1 MTGPKPPKFKRIS
14 WSSAKGTSSLFGL
27 KQLIWLPWLW
37 LPLASQAETSAATPT
52 QADRLSDPVDNPGAA
67 TSQSGVAPLEAQIAQ
82 TAQNATDQA
91 ISRADNSAVANTVP
105 VASELLPG
113 QTSNLIV
120 EPVQTPRR
128 VSAINQ
134 VRGRVTRLLQRFGLG
149 PDRTQLEPT
158 VEVEVIGADSDEAL
172 KTNLIAALTRT
183 AVAEL
188 SHLQDSATRL
198 RKQARDAAQAV
209 GYYQPVFRFAARPPD
224 TLQVI
229 VDPGAPVKITQQQI
243 EIEGP
248 ARDDPAFQ
256 ALLNDPPIKPG
267 AILHQGHYEQFKGAI
282 SELGAERGYF
292 DKTWLIH
299 DVAVRLPANT
309 AEVDLKWRSGPRY
322 RFDQIEFLSSDPKVP
337 LPVRPDLLAQLVPF
351 EAGEP
356 FDATLVSRLSRNLQQ
371 TRWFNTALI
380 DVQAP
385 PPMEMRAVVGEST
398 GDATEAQDIT
408 QTASTDV
415 ALPRNDK
422 TTLADKINLPAASG
436 DMTNAVPT
444 SPAQVVSQKQPNAH
458 QQAANAQGLVP
469 VVVRINAQQ
478 PTTVEA
484 GLGFGTD
491 TGVRLRSQFRR
502 NLINDRGHN
511 LEGNLEV
518 SKVRRAVELRYQLP
532 YKHPLYDTLSVFTG
546 YEYQAKNTAFDNWPT
561 QTATV
566 GIQRNL
572 RPLGQ
577 PWQYNVSL
585 RYRLD
590 VLDLP
595 EALQAENTDIIGNQ
609 NLLGKTRQQTLLFG
623 GSATKLVSNDAT
635 NPTQGYRLVF
645 QADGGSQAILSDTD
659 LLILRASAR
668 GLRTSRNGLHQYSAR
683 VDAGHI
689 FSRDFGLVPPS
700 LRFYAGGD
708 QSVRGYDYR
717 SLSPQQAFAGY
728 GPVNIGG
735 NNLLTGS
742 VEYAYQF
749 RPKWWGAGFIDA
761 GSAYNN
767 QFSNK
772 TYVGVGGGIRFGT
785 PIGPVRIDVAAGI
798 SESQVPIR
806 LYFFI
811 GPPL

>member
-1 MTGPKPPKFKRIS
+1 M
-14 WSSAKGTSSLFGL
+14 W
-27 KQLIWLPWLW
+27 
-37 LPLASQAETSAATPT
+37 
-52 QADRLSDPVDNPGAA
+52 
-67 TSQSGVAPLEAQIAQ
+67 
-82 TAQNATDQA
+82 
-91 ISRADNSAVANTVP
+91 
-105 VASELLPG
+105 
-113 QTSNLIV
+113 
-120 EPVQTPRR
+120 
-128 VSAINQ
+128 
-134 VRGRVTRLLQRFGLG
+134 
-149 PDRTQLEPT
+149 
-158 VEVEVIGADSDEAL
+158 
-172 KTNLIAALTRT
+172 TNYI
-183 AVAEL
+183 
-188 SHLQDSATRL
+188 
-198 RKQARDAAQAV
+198 
-209 GYYQPVFRFAARPPD
+209 
-224 TLQVI
+224 
-229 VDPGAPVKITQQQI
+229 
-243 EIEGP
+243 
-248 ARDDPAFQ
+248 
-256 ALLNDPPIKPG
+256 
-267 AILHQGHYEQFKGAI
+267 
-282 SELGAERGYF
+282 
-292 DKTWLIH
+292 
-299 DVAVRLPANT
+299 
-309 AEVDLKWRSGPRY
+309 
-322 RFDQIEFLSSDPKVP
+322 
-337 LPVRPDLLAQLVPF
+337 
-351 EAGEP
+351 
-356 FDATLVSRLSRNLQQ
+356 
-371 TRWFNTALI
+371 
-380 DVQAP
+380 
-385 PPMEMRAVVGEST
+385 
-398 GDATEAQDIT
+398 
-408 QTASTDV
+408 
-415 ALPRNDK
+415 
-422 TTLADKINLPAASG
+422 
-436 DMTNAVPT
+436 
-444 SPAQVVSQKQPNAH
+444 
-458 QQAANAQGLVP
+458 
-469 VVVRINAQQ
+469 
-478 PTTVEA
+478 
-484 GLGFGTD
+484 
-491 TGVRLRSQFRR
+491 
-502 NLINDRGHN
+502 
-511 LEGNLEV
+511 
-518 SKVRRAVELRYQLP
+518 
-532 YKHPLYDTLSVFTG
+532 
-546 YEYQAKNTAFDNWPT
+546 YQAKNTAFDNWPT